1 MDYETLMSRIHAD
14 SVEEGDC
21 LIWQKGRSKVPYM
34 QIDGEKINVRKA
46 ILLAKG
52 ERVVKGAMFG
62 CSCRQTMCVAEDHI
76 AMRNRN
82 QHAQYFARLG
92 VYSAPAKIAKMA
104 LTKRRN
110 SKLDDEKVMAIRAS
124 DKTAKELSVEH
135 GVAASYITSIR
146 SGASWKNYSS
156 PFAGLGARS

>member
-1 MDYETLMSRIHAD
+1 MDYKTLMSRIHAD

-21 LIWQKGRSKVPYM
+21 LIWQKGRTGVPYM

-52 ERVVKGAMFG
+52 ERVVKGAMYG
-62 CSCRQTMCVAEDHI
+62 CTCRQPMCVAEDHI

-82 QHAQYFARLG
+82 QHAQYFAGLG
-92 VYSAPAKIAKMA
+92 AYSAPAKIAKMA
-104 LTKRRN
+104 MTKRRK

-124 DKTAKELSVEH
+124 EKTAKQLSAEY
-135 GVAASYITSIR
+135 GVAASYISSIKA
-146 SGASWKNYSS
+146 GNLWKNYSS